1 MEYQPGGL
9 GGRGLAPPERRFN
22 MLAGLLKGMVKACGR
37 SEVRPSRKRRVE
49 DIVDGN
55 FIFFLSFFLFF
66 FFGSIPG

>member
-37 SEVRPSRKRRVE
+37 SEARPSRKRRVE
-49 DIVDGN
+49 DIMDGN
-55 FIFFLSFFLFF
+55 FFFLSFFFS
-66 FFGSIPG
+66 FGSIPG